1 MDPGGPACLPRL
13 LYGLKTNSRRANSER
28 SLNVRKRDRTAR
40 DRGRQAVVPT
50 AAWVSRRLLMRL
62 ELNADMLKNE
72 LTERV
77 ETLSGQKLL
86 QCYQCGRCSAG
97 CPVVDEMD
105 IVPSE
110 VIRLLQLGQIET
122 VLNTR
127 TIWVCA
133 SCLQCASRCPKGV
146 EFSNIC
152 DALRAI
158 VLRSRL
164 AKPHVDAD
172 GLPEVMVSDAPQM
185 GVVGALRKLNG

>member
-1 MDPGGPACLPRL
+1 
-13 LYGLKTNSRRANSER
+13 
-28 SLNVRKRDRTAR
+28 
-40 DRGRQAVVPT
+40 
-50 AAWVSRRLLMRL
+50 MRL
-62 ELNADMLKNE
+62 KLTADMFANE
-72 LTERV
+72 LLERV
-77 ETLSGQKLL
+77 ETLSGQKLSS
-86 QCYQCGRCSAG
+86 CYQCGRCSAG
-97 CPVVDEMD
+97 CPVVEEMD

-110 VIRLLQLGQIET
+110 VIRLLQLGQIDD
-122 VLNTR
+122 VLGSK

-164 AKPHVDAD
+164 SRPRVDAD
-172 GLPEVMVSDAPQM
+172 EVPPVMVSDAPQL

>member
-1 MDPGGPACLPRL
+1 
-13 LYGLKTNSRRANSER
+13 
-28 SLNVRKRDRTAR
+28 
-40 DRGRQAVVPT
+40 
-50 AAWVSRRLLMRL
+50 MRL
-62 ELNADMLKNE
+62 RLTVDMIRDEILD
-72 LTERV
+72 RI
-77 ETLSGQKLL
+77 ETLSGQKLM

-110 VIRLLQLGQIET
+110 VIRLLQLGQVDE
-122 VLNTR
+122 VLR
-127 TIWVCA
+127 SKTIWTCA

-158 VLRSRL
+158 VLRTRL
-164 AKPHVDAD
+164 STPRVDAD
-172 GLPEVMVSDAPQM
+172 ELRPMMVSDAPQM

>member
-1 MDPGGPACLPRL
+1 M
-13 LYGLKTNSRRANSER
+13 
-28 SLNVRKRDRTAR
+28 VR
-40 DRGRQAVVPT
+40 
-50 AAWVSRRLLMRL
+50 
-62 ELNADMLKNE
+62 NE
-72 LTERV
+72 ALDRV

-86 QCYQCGRCSAG
+86 SCYQCGRCSAG
-97 CPVVDEMD
+97 CPVVEEMD

-110 VIRLLQLGQIET
+110 VIRLLQLGQVEE
-122 VLNTR
+122 VLR
-127 TIWVCA
+127 SKTIWTCA

-164 AKPHVDAD
+164 STPRVDAD
-172 GLPEVMVSDAPQM
+172 EVTPVMVSDAPQM